1 MARYERG
8 DRVPKDERLQEI
20 ADILNINVKCIKEYN
35 FNNDE
40 DMIYILLWME
50 EMFPRMNIDLAIS
63 DYYPDLREKKILNFM
78 NEWKEMR
85 EKRLSHEITYDEYI
99 EWKFQYDFSKGEV
112 NEEY

>member
-1 MARYERG
+1 
-8 DRVPKDERLQEI
+8 
-20 ADILNINVKCIKEYN
+20 
-35 FNNDE
+35 
-40 DMIYILLWME
+40 ME